1 MILKYPWFLLLFIIY
16 VPLIVYYI
24 AGHKRANPSIDVST
38 VAPVAKLGTPWKVW
52 LMHFSFALRL
62 AAIGCLIVAICRPQ
76 THDAGSESMIEGTD
90 IVVALDVS
98 ASMETPDLQPNRFE
112 AARKIASEFVEAR
125 DHDNIGLV
133 GFAGESLTYMP
144 LTTDR
149 SAIINAIQ
157 HLNLGV
163 LGDGTA
169 IGDGLVSALNR
180 VLGGTA
186 VSKSVILIT
195 DGSNNAGEIDPLAA
209 AQIAK
214 QKGVRVYTIAIGRDD
229 VLNIPGM
236 YGNINTAVPVEI
248 DTKSLTAIAQASG
261 GKFFRATDNKAL
273 ASVFA
278 EIDKLEKSR
287 IHVNNFSRTEDDFMP
302 WVGAALFLFLLEL
315 LLRYTLL
322 RRIP

>member
-1 MILKYPWFLLLFIIY
+1 MLKYPWLLLLFLVY
-16 VPLIVYYI
+16 VPLILFYVL
-24 AGHKRANPSIDVST
+24 GHKRANPDIEVST
-38 VAPVAKLGTPWKVW
+38 TAPVAKLGTPWKVW
-52 LMHFSFALRL
+52 LMHFSFILRL

-76 THDAGSESMIEGTD
+76 THDSRSDSMIEGTD

-98 ASMETPDLQPNRFE
+98 ASMETPDLTPNRFE
-112 AARKIASEFVEAR
+112 AARKIASQFVEQR

-149 SAIINAIQ
+149 DAIINAIQ
-157 HLNLGV
+157 HLNLGS

-186 VSKSVILIT
+186 VSKSVILLT

-209 AQIAK
+209 AEIAK
-214 QKGVRVYTIAIGRDD
+214 QKGVRVYTIGIGKDD
-229 VLNIPGM
+229 VVNVPGM

-248 DTKSLTAIAQASG
+248 DTKSLTSIAQATG
-261 GKFFRATDNKAL
+261 GKFFRATDNRAL
-273 ASVFA
+273 KQVFS
-278 EIDKLEKSR
+278 EIDQLEKSR
-287 IHVNNFSRTEDDFMP
+287 IHVNNYSRTEDDFMP
-302 WVGAALFLFLLEL
+302 WVGAALALFLLEL
-315 LLRYTLL
+315 LLRYTVL